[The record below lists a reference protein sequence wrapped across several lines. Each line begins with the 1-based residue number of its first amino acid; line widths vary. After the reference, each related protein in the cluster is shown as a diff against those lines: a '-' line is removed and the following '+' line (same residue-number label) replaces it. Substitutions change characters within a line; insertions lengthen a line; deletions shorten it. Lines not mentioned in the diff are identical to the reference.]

1 MSAQQVATWFTETA
15 ALRAGG
21 CIGAR
26 LAVEQSGPTA
36 CIIGGFTAT
45 PKWPDADT
53 LILPMRRGPDNRWR
67 ITADVDNRHR

>member
-1 MSAQQVATWFTETA
+1 
-15 ALRAGG
+15 
-21 CIGAR
+21 